1 MKEIWDSMNRYYFVN
16 FSTIITVIL
25 SIFVMFFIQFNVEKL
40 QENIAKSRTQI
51 NDFEDQIRLLE
62 VEWVYLTRPERLRQ
76 ISAKFLKNN
85 GYALSSQIKG
95 EDQLNEI
102 YSADY
107 KIDENA
113 KNLDDKEQKI

>member
-16 FSTIITVIL
+16 FSIIITVIL